1 MNNNEQKQKDFTNGK
16 VYCIRNYIDKEIYVG
31 STCQPLKKRMWH
43 HKSDATRNTEQTKKL
58 YIKMNLIGYEQ
69 FYIELLEECPCHNL
83 MQLRKREGELMRELN
98 ASLNSVLAGR
108 TKEEYRQEH
117 KEYLKQ
123 KIKEWNIR
131 NKEHR
136 QQYEKDYRDK
146 HKEKKQEYD
155 KNYNKIHN
163 ERITEQKRLNYIKNR
178 DDINK
183 KITCDCGA
191 VFCKSGL
198 SRHQRRKKHQAYLN
212 SLINQ

>member
-31 STCQPLKKRMWH
+31 STCQPLKKRTWH

-69 FYIELLEECPCHNL
+69 FYIELLEERPCQNL

-108 TKEEYRQEH
+108 TQEEYRQEH
-117 KEYLKQ
+117 KECLKQ
-123 KIKEWNIR
+123 TIKEWKIR

-136 QQYEKDYRDK
+136 QQNEKDYRDK
-146 HKEKKQEYD
+146 HKEKKQ
-155 KNYNKIHN
+155 
-163 ERITEQKRLNYIKNR
+163 
-178 DDINK
+178 
-183 KITCDCGA
+183 
-191 VFCKSGL
+191 
-198 SRHQRRKKHQAYLN
+198 
-212 SLINQ
+212 